1 MTPPIQTPTIEPD
14 IVVVEL
20 SGRIVLGRESQQ
32 VEEALDELIAGK
44 QKKVVL
50 DLSKL
55 EYVDSTAIGILV
67 TRCGQMEA
75 AGGDMRIASM
85 QPKVEDLM
93 RTAKLHRILHFYP
106 TVADAL
112 QGFATTASQ
121 S

>member
-1 MTPPIQTPTIEPD
+1 MQHVQKTTIEPD

-20 SGRIVLGRESQQ
+20 SGRIVLGRECQQ
-32 VEEALDELIAGK
+32 VESALDELIASK

-55 EYVDSTAIGILV
+55 EYLDSTGIGIIV

-75 AGGDMRIASM
+75 AGGEMRIAAM
-85 QPKVEDLM
+85 QPKVDELM
-93 RTAKLHRILHFYP
+93 RTAKLHRIMHFYP

-112 QGFATTASQ
+112 QGFATTAPQ